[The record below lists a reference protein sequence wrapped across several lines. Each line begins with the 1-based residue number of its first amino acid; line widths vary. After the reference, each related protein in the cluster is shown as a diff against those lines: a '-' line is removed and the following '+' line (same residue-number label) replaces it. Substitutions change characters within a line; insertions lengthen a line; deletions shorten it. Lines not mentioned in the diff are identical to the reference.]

1 MKTARWLSGFAA
13 LMLALPALAS
23 TTTTADAVATIER
36 NARAAHSDAVLVW
49 KDGKA
54 LLEPQ
59 PETGEEPV
67 HLMSAT
73 KSVVALAVM
82 LLLDDGKL
90 ASVDEP
96 VSNIFAEWK
105 QGRKRDITVRML
117 LDHTSGLQNMANAGE
132 ELEAAPDLVKLALA
146 AELSSDPGTTFSY
159 NNKATNLLPG
169 IVERLAGEP
178 MDAYLEKRLFKPLGI
193 ARYTWLKD
201 GAGTP
206 LGMAGLSLSARDLA
220 KIGQLLLDGGVTPAG
235 TRVLSERSVAL
246 LTGASARSP
255 DVGLLWWRI
264 PAWERYELKGQM
276 AGFLAQ
282 HGVSAPVQQALLA
295 TGGRVFDSKSALIAY
310 VAERLGADWPGRTAV
325 GSGAFPLWQ
334 SIATR
339 SQQKPK
345 LDGYAISHNVYYVTK
360 RSTHTNPNQSSPG
373 RTLLPFKQPSQ
384 RPQNLAPRRQLL
396 TQHAGPPV

>member
-1 MKTARWLSGFAA
+1 MKTARWLSSFAA

-49 KDGKA
+49 KDGKT

-73 KSVVALAVM
+73 KSVVSLAIM

-117 LDHTSGLQNMANAGE
+117 LDHTSGLQNVANAGE

-178 MDAYLEKRLFKPLGI
+178 MDAYVEKRLFKPLGI

-206 LGMAGLSLSARDLA
+206 WAW
-220 KIGQLLLDGGVTPAG
+220 
-235 TRVLSERSVAL
+235 
-246 LTGASARSP
+246 P
-255 DVGLLWWRI
+255 DCR
-264 PAWERYELKGQM
+264 
-276 AGFLAQ
+276 
-282 HGVSAPVQQALLA
+282 
-295 TGGRVFDSKSALIAY
+295 
-310 VAERLGADWPGRTAV
+310 
-325 GSGAFPLWQ
+325 
-334 SIATR
+334 
-339 SQQKPK
+339 
-345 LDGYAISHNVYYVTK
+345 
-360 RSTHTNPNQSSPG
+360 
-373 RTLLPFKQPSQ
+373 
-384 RPQNLAPRRQLL
+384 
-396 TQHAGPPV
+396 

>member
-49 KDGKA
+49 KDGKT
-54 LLEPQ
+54 LLELQ

-73 KSVVALAVM
+73 KSVVALAIM

-117 LDHTSGLQNMANAGE
+117 LDHTSGLQNVANAGE

-146 AELSSDPGTTFSY
+146 AELSSDPGATFSY

-178 MDAYLEKRLFKPLGI
+178 MDAYLEARLFKPLGI

-206 LGMAGLSLSARDLA
+206 LGMAGLSLSDRDLA

-295 TGGRVFDSKSALIAY
+295 TGGRVFDSKSALIAD
-310 VAERLGADWPGRTAV
+310 VAERLGADWPQHYGSEITGRGLKLSDMFDIQRGPTVAYAANGYLGQHLVIVPQQRVVAV
-325 GSGAFPLWQ
+325 RLIHRRDSHRAPLDDYATFPADVL
-334 SIATR
+334 
-339 SQQKPK
+339 K
-345 LDGYAISHNVYYVTK
+345 LA
-360 RSTHTNPNQSSPG
+360 QA
-373 RTLLPFKQPSQ
+373 LQ
-384 RPQNLAPRRQLL
+384 
-396 TQHAGPPV
+396 